1 MVPAGE
7 KNNMEI
13 RKRVMRTVKRIAVGL
28 LICGLMTPVM
38 AESGFTKRW
47 YGGIA
52 AGISELEPDPNGTP
66 VTVDESRSAGGKLFL
81 GYDLSER
88 FSIEGQYADLGEAD
102 MAPTDAVGYQEISLS
117 GLYYLYKQHR
127 EHTGFGLFGKVGAAK
142 MENDTGL
149 RYERV
154 NDFSL
159 AYGIGLEYA
168 FRNGFALRSELEL
181 FDKDARFLSVSLMK
195 RFGATGEEMAPPPA
209 EPAPEPEP
217 IPVAPPLPPV
227 PEPQPE
233 PAPAAPLG
241 QLEIIYFLSDSAELT
256 SEARAKLDR
265 VVAEL
270 QRVPDARVEVQGH
283 TDNRNTEAYNMA
295 LSKRR
300 IRSVID
306 YLAGKG
312 IALDRLRP
320 LALGETS
327 PAASNATAEGRS
339 LNRRVEFRELER

>member
-1 MVPAGE
+1 MD
-7 KNNMEI
+7 I
-13 RKRVMRTVKRIAVGL
+13 RKRVMKTVKQIAVGL
-28 LICGLMTPVM
+28 LICGLMAPVM
-38 AESGFTKRW
+38 ADSGFTKRW

-66 VTVDESRSAGGKLFL
+66 ITVEESRSSGGKLFL

-102 MAPTDAVGYQEISLS
+102 MAPTGKMGYQEISLS
-117 GLYYLYKQHR
+117 GLYYLYKQQR
-127 EHTGFGLFGKVGAAK
+127 EHTGFGLFGKAGAAR
-142 MENDTGL
+142 MENDTDL

-159 AYGIGLEYA
+159 AYGVGLEYA
-168 FRNGFALRSELEL
+168 FRNGVALRTELEL

-195 RFGATGEEMAPPPA
+195 RFGSTAEEKAPPPA
-209 EPAPEPEP
+209 PVPEPEPAPVPVTPPPAPAPEPEP
-217 IPVAPPLPPV
+217 
-227 PEPQPE
+227 E
-233 PAPAAPLG
+233 PAPVAPLG
-241 QLEIIYFLSDSAELT
+241 QLEIIYFLSDSADLT

-270 QRVPDARVEVQGH
+270 QRVPEARVEVQGH
-283 TDNRNTEAYNMA
+283 TDNRNSDEYNME

-300 IRSVID
+300 IRAVID
-306 YLAGKG
+306 YLTGKG
-312 IALDRLRP
+312 IALERLRP
-320 LALGETS
+320 LALGESS
-327 PAASNATAEGRS
+327 PAASNATAEGRA